1 MSEAVDINLRD
12 QLMEPVPGAA
22 PAGDD
27 LRLDASPQSLY
38 FRLRDA
44 RAEARAAERLAD
56 NDPALRGAMP
66 AQWAT
71 VHALATEALATR
83 TKDIEVA
90 CWLTESLTRR
100 QGLAGLACGADVLA
114 GLISRYWD
122 GLFPAADD
130 EDKEGRL
137 VAVTGMSGQERDG
150 SLMQP
155 LRKVLLFVRQDGTPI
170 TFWEFERSKELAALG
185 SQGEKVQR
193 ATAGI
198 FPFAELEAGAR
209 GDGRASMG
217 ALGRDAA
224 QALAAW
230 QALEEAVGR
239 VAEGD
244 GVPATGRVRSLL
256 EGLVRL
262 AGHYCPVEAP
272 VAAGAAG
279 EEPPGNEAVPAAAA
293 PGPKLRAPSREAM
306 LDEVLRIASSF
317 RQNEPNSPLSLT
329 LEEAVRRARLSWP
342 ELLRELL
349 PDLAARSAVLTGAGI
364 RLLPE

>member
-1 MSEAVDINLRD
+1 MSEAADTDLWD

-22 PAGDD
+22 PAGED

-71 VHALATEALATR
+71 VHALAAEALATR

-100 QGLAGLACGADVLA
+100 QGLAGLASGAAVLS
-114 GLISRYWD
+114 GLISRYWE

-137 VAVTGMSGQERDG
+137 VAIAGMSGQERDG

-155 LRKVLLFVRQDGTPI
+155 LRKVLLFVRPDGTPI

-198 FPFAELEAGAR
+198 VPFAELEAGAR
-209 GDGRASMG
+209 GEGQASMA

-230 QALEEAVGR
+230 QVLEEAVSR

-244 GVPATGRVRSLL
+244 GVPATGRVRGLL
-256 EGLVRL
+256 ENLVRL
-262 AGHYCPVEAP
+262 AGRYCPVEAP
-272 VAAGAAG
+272 LSTGAAS
-279 EEPPGNEAVPAAAA
+279 EEPSGDEATPAAAA
-293 PGPKLRAPSREAM
+293 PGPKLQAVSREAL
-306 LDEVLRIASSF
+306 LDEVLRIASTF

-329 LEEAVRRARLSWP
+329 LEEAVRRAKLSWP
-342 ELLRELL
+342 ELLRELM

-364 RLLPE
+364 RPLPE